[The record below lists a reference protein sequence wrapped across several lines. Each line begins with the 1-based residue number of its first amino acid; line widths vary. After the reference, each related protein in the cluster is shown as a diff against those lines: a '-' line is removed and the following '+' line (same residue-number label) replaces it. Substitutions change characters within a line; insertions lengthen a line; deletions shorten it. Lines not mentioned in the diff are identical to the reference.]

1 MIEARLKVVA
11 VLGLIALLAVL
22 ASRPLSA
29 QAQDS
34 GVQSYEESAGPYQI
48 GINVA
53 QSTLSLGTVLIF
65 VTVTELESGLHVPD
79 ARVVLRTL
87 HEATGKEG
95 SATAHNTPRL
105 PERYDAQLNL
115 YSPGTWRLTV
125 EVNSSLGSVGVEVP
139 PLEVPKMQQFSA
151 GTIVFAV
158 IFAVIIGGSL
168 YLFWKYKRGRWRGGP
183 PGGLE
188 EQTGPNA
195 PPGSG
200 TFRR

>member
-1 MIEARLKVVA
+1 MIPARLTVVA
-11 VLGLIALLAVL
+11 GLVLTALLAL
-22 ASRPLSA
+22 AVSAPLSA
-29 QAQDS
+29 QAQDG

-125 EVNSSLGSVGVEVP
+125 EVSSSLGSVGVEVP
-139 PLEVPKMQQFSA
+139 PLEVPKMQQFSS
-151 GTIVFAV
+151 GTIVFAA
-158 IFAVIIGGSL
+158 IFAAIIGVSA
-168 YLFWKYKRGRWRGGP
+168 YLFWKYKRGRVRRGP
-183 PGGLE
+183 PGRQE
-188 EQTGPNA
+188 EQTGSNGPT
-195 PPGSG
+195 GSG
-200 TFRR
+200 TFRP